1 MMIKKIIILLAA
13 AAVLYCMVS
22 FRIQEQ
28 KEKAHALITDA
39 YQGDIIAVKDDVE
52 TGAPLDLELYIQDP
66 TRQYN
71 GVWFNALHAAASG
84 GNEDII
90 LFLLEEKFDINA
102 RTPGERW
109 TPLMVATRDG
119 HAEAAKLLIYK
130 GSDVNAQSSLGATAL
145 TFAVTQPFPSEKER
159 LSLVTYMLNH
169 EADPT
174 LQDSFGHTPLYYAQQ
189 TGKKEIAEVLQN
201 YGVR

>member
-1 MMIKKIIILLAA
+1 MMKKIIILLAA
-13 AAVLYCMVS
+13 AAALYCMVS
-22 FRIQEQ
+22 FQIQEQ
-28 KEKAHALITDA
+28 KEKARALITDA
-39 YQGDIIAVKDDVE
+39 YQGDFIAVKNDVE
-52 TGAPLDLELYIQDP
+52 TGVPLDLELYIQDP
-66 TRQYN
+66 IRQYS

-102 RTPGERW
+102 RTPDEGW
-109 TPLMVATRDG
+109 TPLLVATRDG
-119 HAEAAKLLIYK
+119 RAEAAKLLIYK
-130 GSDVNAQSSLGATAL
+130 GSDVNAQSNLGATAL
-145 TFAVTQPFPSEKER
+145 TFAVTQPFPSEEER
-159 LSLVTYMLNH
+159 LSLVTYLLNH

-201 YGVR
+201 YGTR